1 MWFRTSNLAPS
12 SKSKL
17 LLWFSNYSKQQRATS
32 VLVADHIEQKKT
44 TYKRAIK
51 VIQRWVHLTYCTY
64 RDRGEHFRR
73 VLMDADCHFCSN
85 LKRKSLHNSLST
97 RQSYHKSG
105 FNDFFRVQNQ
115 TSGTGNMSC
124 VKKSPKRVCKI
135 WFFIASALMISMQTY
150 RKRLEYLRQH
160 FLTSFDTDIFKICRF
175 IKQIFYMHTNCD
187 SIRSQTASLTALN
200 VSLMFQNQS

>member
-1 MWFRTSNLAPS
+1 MLIAIFVAIWNESRYTTACQLDSLII
-12 SKSKL
+12 SK
-17 LLWFSNYSKQQRATS
+17 
-32 VLVADHIEQKKT
+32 
-44 TYKRAIK
+44 
-51 VIQRWVHLTYCTY
+51 
-64 RDRGEHFRR
+64 
-73 VLMDADCHFCSN
+73 
-85 LKRKSLHNSLST
+85 
-97 RQSYHKSG
+97 G
-105 FNDFFRVQNQ
+105 FKDFFRVQNQ

-175 IKQIFYMHTNCD
+175 IMQIFHMHTDRD